1 MADQTGIANNL
12 RTLTKQITT
21 FFKDPN
27 YIFGNYYDLFQYLV
41 NKSRKKTI
49 VIIIDEF
56 SYLIQS
62 DKTIMSMFQ
71 KIYEEIIVQ
80 SKIKIILSGSQL
92 GIMKSIGDYNKPLY
106 QRITFQKQ
114 ILPFDYKESSLF
126 F

>member
-1 MADQTGIANNL
+1 
-12 RTLTKQITT
+12 
-21 FFKDPN
+21 
-27 YIFGNYYDLFQYLV
+27 
-41 NKSRKKTI
+41 
-49 VIIIDEF
+49 
-56 SYLIQS
+56 
-62 DKTIMSMFQ
+62 MSMFQ

-92 GIMKSIGDYNKPLY
+92 GIMKSIGDYNKPFY